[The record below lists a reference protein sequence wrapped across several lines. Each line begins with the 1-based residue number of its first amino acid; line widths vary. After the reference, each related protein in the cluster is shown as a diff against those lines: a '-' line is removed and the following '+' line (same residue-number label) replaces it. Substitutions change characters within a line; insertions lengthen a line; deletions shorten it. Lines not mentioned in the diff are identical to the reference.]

1 MKSPFHAL
9 GNSET
14 RENYSS
20 GFETIWVEIVNT
32 KAKNVLCC
40 CAYRHPSVSPVR
52 FKEYLESTLS
62 QLTSENKSIFI
73 MGNFNINLLNCES
86 HPESNDFLLMLN
98 SFFFNLIS
106 YNQHVLL
113 KDQQRSLIIYLQI
126 LML

>member
-98 SFFFNLIS
+98 SLLFYLIS
-106 YNQHVLL
+106 YNEHVLL
-113 KDQQRSLIIYLQI
+113 KDQQPSLIIYLQI

>member
-98 SFFFNLIS
+98 SLFFYLIS
-106 YNQHVLL
+106 YNEHVLL
-113 KDQQRSLIIYLQI
+113 KDQQPSLIIYLQI

>member
-1 MKSPFHAL
+1 
-9 GNSET
+9 
-14 RENYSS
+14 
-20 GFETIWVEIVNT
+20 
-32 KAKNVLCC
+32 
-40 CAYRHPSVSPVR
+40 
-52 FKEYLESTLS
+52 
-62 QLTSENKSIFI
+62 

-106 YNQHVLL
+106 YNRHVLL

>member
-20 GFETIWVEIVNT
+20 GFETIWVEIVGT
-32 KAKNVLCC
+32 KAKNILCC
-40 CAYRHPSVSPVR
+40 CAYRHSSVCPVR
-52 FKEYLESTLS
+52 FKEHLESTLS

-73 MGNFNINLLNCES
+73 MGDFNINLLNCES

-113 KDQQRSLIIYLQI
+113 KD
-126 LML
+126 